1 MAVNSGIWIV
11 KIKDELISLG
21 FTIITKKKKNYEI
34 IECRILD
41 IFKQSLMFFPLSSP
55 KRFLYQH
62 LIDNLCLHAIFL
74 LIDRLIIYCKFYKFP
89 SLFKGRHLII
99 PQRYP

>member
-21 FTIITKKKKNYEI
+21 FTIITKKNKNYEI

-62 LIDNLCLHAIFL
+62 LIDNLCLHAIFP
-74 LIDRLIIYCKFYKFP
+74 LINRLIR
-89 SLFKGRHLII
+89 LTNL
-99 PQRYP
+99 